1 MAMNSL
7 KQLQEYGQSIWL
19 DYIRRDLLTGGGLK
33 RLRDEDGLCGVTS
46 NPTIFDKAIAGS
58 SDYDES
64 LRSMLAKDP
73 HATPERLFDHL
84 EMEDIQMAA
93 DILRP
98 VYDQTD
104 GADGFVSMEVPAS
117 MAHDTAATVSEGRRL
132 WRAVV
137 RPNVM
142 IKVPATPEGIPAI
155 EELIAEGINVN
166 ITLMFSLGHY
176 EAVAAAYLR
185 GLRRNQNPAKVASV
199 ASFFVSRVDT
209 KVDAALEKIGT
220 PEALALRG
228 KIAIANSKRVYRRFK
243 EIFLGTPFSEFLR
256 RGARLQRPLW
266 ASTSTKNP
274 TYRDVLYVEE
284 LIGPHTVNTLPPATI
299 DAFRDHGKVAATI
312 EAGEAEAEAALARLA
327 QVGIDLNQITEQLSV
342 EGVESFD
349 KSMRQLLDSLRD
361 KRTRLVSVPLDG
373 EKFSLGAAR
382 SAVEGRLAQWQ
393 KDDFNRRLWAKD
405 YTLWSPKPVA
415 ELTDRMGW
423 LTLPQAMHEHVD
435 ELETFAAAIKDAGIR
450 HAVLLGMGGSSLA
463 PEVYQR
469 TFGNQNGYPELIALD
484 STHPAA
490 VRAVERRIDPLR
502 TLFLVS
508 SKSGTTTETLSYFR
522 YFWKAVSG
530 RSQQPGQNFIAITD
544 PGTPLEKLARER
556 KFRRVFSAPPEVGGR
571 YAALTVFGLVP
582 AALIGMDVKRLLD
595 EAWTMAEASAFCVDV
610 NKCPSLALG
619 AAMGELAKM
628 QRDKV
633 TFLASPSLAAF
644 PIWVEQLIAESTGKD
659 NKGIV
664 PIADEPV
671 GGPEAYGSDRFFALL
686 HVPGEDKDLEARVAA
701 LEQAGHP
708 LLRIALPDK
717 YDLGQEFFRWEMA
730 VAAAGA
736 VIGIQPFNQP
746 DVQLAKDLAKKAME
760 GKAGGQQ
767 APEVAAGQRQ
777 PLQAALQEWLG
788 QAQAGN
794 YVSLQAYLEPTAA
807 ADAALEQLRVLLRQK
822 TRLATTAGYGPRF
835 LHSTGQL
842 HKGGPNT
849 GLFLQLVDQPSADVP
864 VPETNY
870 TFGQL
875 IKAQAQGD
883 WQALTQ
889 RGRRVIRVQLGS
901 DAEGG
906 LRQLL
911 EAARELRSDLPSGHR
926 AA

>member
-1 MAMNSL
+1 MNPL
-7 KQLQEYGQSIWL
+7 KQLQEQGQSVWL

-33 RLRDEDGLCGVTS
+33 RLRDEDGLRGVTS

-64 LRSMLAKDP
+64 LRSLLAKDL
-73 HATPERLFDHL
+73 HAIPEKLFDQL
-84 EMEDIQMAA
+84 EIEDIQMAA

-98 VYDQTD
+98 VYDQTE

-117 MAHDTAATVSEGRRL
+117 MAHDTAATISEAKRL
-132 WRAVV
+132 WSAVV

-155 EELIAEGINVN
+155 EALIAEGINVN
-166 ITLMFSLGHY
+166 ITLMFSLAHY

-185 GLRRNQNPAKVASV
+185 GLRRNQNPSKVASV

-209 KVDAALEKIGT
+209 MVDAALEKIGT

-228 KIAIANSKRVYRRFK
+228 KIAIANSKRVYRRFQ
-243 EIFLGTPFSEFLR
+243 EIFLGTPFSEFKS

-274 TYRDVLYVEE
+274 AYRDVLYVEE

-299 DAFRDHGKVAATI
+299 DAFRDHGRVAPTLD
-312 EAGEAEAEAALARLA
+312 AGEQEAEAALARLGE
-327 QVGIDLNQITEQLSV
+327 VGIDLNRITEQLSV
-342 EGVESFD
+342 DGVEAFN
-349 KSMRQLLDSLRD
+349 KSMRQLLDSLRE
-361 KRTRLVSVPLDG
+361 KRTKLISTAVDRQQL
-373 EKFSLGAAR
+373 SLGPAQ
-382 SAVEGRLAQWQ
+382 SAVDTRLAQWQ

-405 YTLWSPKPVA
+405 YTLWSPKPVP

-423 LTLPQAMHEHVD
+423 LSLPQAMHEHVD
-435 ELETFAAAIKDAGIR
+435 ELQTFAAAVKDAGIK

-469 TFGNQNGYPELIALD
+469 TFGNAAGYPELIVLD

-508 SKSGTTTETLSYFR
+508 SKSGTTTETLSYFY
-522 YFWKAVSG
+522 YFWKLVSD
-530 RSQQPGQNFIAITD
+530 RSKQPGQNFVAITD

-582 AALIGMDVKRLLD
+582 AALIGMDLKRLLD
-595 EAWTMAEASAFCVDV
+595 EAWTMAEASAFCVDSK
-610 NKCPSLALG
+610 KCPTLALG
-619 AAMGELAKM
+619 AAMGELARM

-633 TFLASPSLAAF
+633 TFLASPSLAAY
-644 PIWVEQLIAESTGKD
+644 PIWAEQLIAESTGKD

-671 GGPEAYGSDRFFALL
+671 GAPDAYDKDRFFAFL
-686 HVPGEDKDLEARVAA
+686 HIPGESKDLEARVAA

-708 LLRIALPDK
+708 VARIALQDK

-730 VAAAGA
+730 VASAGA

-767 APEVAAGQRQ
+767 APEVPAAQRQ
-777 PLQAALQEWLG
+777 QLQGALQEWLG
-788 QAQAGN
+788 RAQAGN
-794 YVSLQAYLEPTAA
+794 YISLQAYLEPTSAF
-807 ADAALEQLRVLLRQK
+807 DAALEQLRVLLREK
-822 TRLATTAGYGPRF
+822 SRLATTSGYGPRF

-849 GLFLQLVDQPSADVP
+849 GLFLQLVDQPSADVA

-875 IKAQAQGD
+875 IRAQAQGD

-889 RGRRVIRVQLGS
+889 RGRRVVRVQLGTN
-901 DAEGG
+901 AQGG
-906 LRQLL
+906 LAQLL
-911 EAARELRSDLPSGHR
+911 EVARELRSELNSGHR

>member
-1 MAMNSL
+1 MNPL
-7 KQLQEYGQSIWL
+7 KQLQDYGQSIWL

-33 RLRDEDGLCGVTS
+33 RLRDEDGLRGVTS
-46 NPTIFDKAIAGS
+46 NPTIFEKAIAGS

-73 HATPERLFDHL
+73 HAAAEKLFDQL
-84 EMEDIQMAA
+84 EIEDIQMAA

-98 VYDQTD
+98 AYDETE
-104 GADGFVSMEVPAS
+104 GGDGFVSMEVPAS
-117 MAHDTAATVSEGRRL
+117 MAHDTAATIREAQRL

-185 GLRRNQNPAKVASV
+185 GLRRNRNPAKVTSV

-209 KVDAALEKIGT
+209 MVDSALEKLGT

-243 EIFLGTPFSEFLR
+243 EIFLGTAFSEFQR

-274 TYRDVLYVEE
+274 AYRDVLYVEE
-284 LIGPHTVNTLPPATI
+284 LIGPHTVNTLPPATV
-299 DAFRDHGKVAATI
+299 DAFRDHGKVANTLD
-312 EAGEAEAEAALARLA
+312 AGEQEAEEALARLA

-342 EGVESFD
+342 DGVGAFD
-349 KSMRQLLDSLRD
+349 KSMRQLLDTLRE
-361 KRTRLVSVPLDG
+361 KRSKLISAPVDRQQ
-373 EKFSLGAAR
+373 LGLGPAQP
-382 SAVEGRLAQWQ
+382 AVEARLAQWQ
-393 KDDFNRRLWAKD
+393 KEDFTRRLWAKD
-405 YTLWSPKPVA
+405 LTLWSAKPVP

-423 LTLPQAMHEHVD
+423 LSLPQTMHEHIQ
-435 ELETFAAAIKDAGIR
+435 ELQTFAAAVKDAGMK

-463 PEVYQR
+463 PEVLQR
-469 TFGNQNGYPELIALD
+469 TFGNQKGYPELIVLD

-490 VRAVERRIDPLR
+490 VRAVERRIEPLR

-508 SKSGTTTETLSYFR
+508 SKSGTTTETLSYFH
-522 YFWKAVSG
+522 YFWKLVSD
-530 RSQQPGQNFIAITD
+530 RSQQPGENFIAITD
-544 PGTPLEKLARER
+544 PGTALEKLARER

-571 YAALTVFGLVP
+571 YAALSVFGLVP

-595 EAWTMAEASAFCVDV
+595 EAWTMAEASAFCVSTQ
-610 NKCPSLALG
+610 KCPSLALG
-619 AAMGELAKM
+619 AAMGELARM

-633 TFLASPSLAAF
+633 TFVVSPSLAAF

-664 PIADEPV
+664 PVADEPL
-671 GGPEAYGSDRFFALL
+671 GGVEVYGKDRLFAFV
-686 HVPGEDKDLEARVAA
+686 HIPGEDKDLEARVAG

-708 LLRIALPDK
+708 VARIALQDR
-717 YDLGQEFFRWEMA
+717 YDLGQEFFRWEVA

-736 VIGIQPFNQP
+736 VLGIHPFNQP

-767 APEVAAGQRQ
+767 APEVAAAQRGQ
-777 PLQAALQEWLG
+777 LQKALQEWLG
-788 QAQAGN
+788 QAEPGN
-794 YVSLQAYLEPTAA
+794 YICLQAYLEPTAA
-807 ADAALEQLRVLLRQK
+807 ADAALEQLRVLLREK

-842 HKGGPNT
+842 HKGGPNS
-849 GLFLQLVDQPSADVP
+849 GLFLQLVDQPGGDAA

-875 IKAQAQGD
+875 IRAQAQGD

-901 DAEGG
+901 EAQAG
-906 LRQLL
+906 LAQLL
-911 EAARELRSDLPSGHR
+911 EAARELHSDLAPGHR

>member
-1 MAMNSL
+1 MNPL
-7 KQLQEYGQSIWL
+7 KQLQEQGQSVWL

-33 RLRDEDGLCGVTS
+33 RLRDEDGLRGVTS

-58 SDYDES
+58 SDYDET
-64 LRSMLAKDP
+64 LRSLLAKDP
-73 HATPERLFDHL
+73 HATPEKLFDHL
-84 EMEDIQMAA
+84 EIEDIQMAA

-98 VYDQTD
+98 VYDQTQ
-104 GADGFVSMEVPAS
+104 GGDGFVSMEVPAS
-117 MAHDTAATVSEGRRL
+117 MAHDTAATVSEGQRL

-155 EELIAEGINVN
+155 EALIAEGINVN

-209 KVDAALEKIGT
+209 MVDSALEKIAT

-243 EIFLGTPFSEFLR
+243 EIFLGTPFSDFRR
-256 RGARLQRPLW
+256 RGARVQRPLW

-274 TYRDVLYVEE
+274 AYRDVMYVEE
-284 LIGPHTVNTLPPATI
+284 LIGPHTINTLPPATI
-299 DAFRDHGKVAATI
+299 DAFRDHGKVAPTL
-312 EAGEAEAEAALARLA
+312 EAAEEEAEAALARLA

-342 EGVESFD
+342 DGVAAFD
-349 KSMRQLLDSLRD
+349 KSMRQLLDSLRE
-361 KRTRLVSVPLDG
+361 KRGKLVNTQIDRQQL
-373 EKFSLGAAR
+373 SLGAAQ
-382 SAVEGRLAQWQ
+382 SAVDVRLGQWQ

-405 YTLWSPKPVA
+405 YNLWSPKPVP

-423 LTLPQAMHEHVD
+423 LTLPQDMHEHVE
-435 ELETFAAAIKDAGIR
+435 ELQTFAAAIKDAGMT

-463 PEVYQR
+463 PEVFQR
-469 TFGNQNGYPELIALD
+469 TFGNQNGYPELIVLD

-490 VRAVERRIDPLR
+490 VRAVERRIDPPR
-502 TLFLVS
+502 TIFLVS

-522 YFWKAVSG
+522 YFWKAVSDRG
-530 RSQQPGQNFIAITD
+530 KQPGQNFVAVTD

-556 KFRRVFSAPPEVGGR
+556 NFRRVFSSPPEVGGR

-582 AALIGMDVKRLLD
+582 AALIGMDLKRLLD
-595 EAWTMAEASAFCVDV
+595 EAWTMAEASAFCVDAK
-610 NKCPSLALG
+610 KCPALALG
-619 AAMGELAKM
+619 AAMGELARM
-628 QRDKV
+628 QRDKI

-664 PIADEPV
+664 PIADEAV
-671 GGPEAYGSDRFFALL
+671 GPPEAYGKDRFFALL
-686 HVPGEDKDLEARVAA
+686 HIPGEDRALEARVAA

-708 LLRIALPDK
+708 VARIALQDK
-717 YDLGQEFFRWEMA
+717 YDLGQEFFRWEVA
-730 VAAAGA
+730 VASTGAAL
-736 VIGIQPFNQP
+736 GIQPFNQP

-767 APEVAAGQRQ
+767 APEVPAAQRQ
-777 PLQAALQEWLG
+777 QLQASLQQWFGE
-788 QAQAGN
+788 AQAGN
-794 YVSLQAYLEPTAA
+794 YISLQAYLEPDATT
-807 ADAALEQLRVLLRQK
+807 DAALEQLRVLLREK
-822 TRLATTAGYGPRF
+822 SRLATTAGYGPRF

-849 GLFLQLVDQPSADVP
+849 GLFLQLVDQPGTDAA

-889 RGRRVIRVQLGS
+889 RGRRVIRVQLGA
-901 DAEGG
+901 DAKKG
-906 LRQLL
+906 LEQLL
-911 EAARELRSDLPSGHR
+911 DAAGELRSDLASGHR

>member
-1 MAMNSL
+1 MNPL
-7 KQLQEYGQSIWL
+7 KQLQEQGQSVWL

-58 SDYDES
+58 ADYDET
-64 LRSMLAKDP
+64 LRSLLAKDP
-73 HATPERLFDHL
+73 HATPEKLFDHL
-84 EMEDIQMAA
+84 EIEDIQMAA

-98 VYDQTD
+98 VYEQTE
-104 GADGFVSMEVPAS
+104 GGDGFVSMEVPAS
-117 MAHDTAATVSEGRRL
+117 MAHDTAATVSEGKRL
-132 WRAVV
+132 WRAVG
-137 RPNVM
+137 RANVM

-155 EELIAEGINVN
+155 EALIAEGINVN

-185 GLRRNQNPAKVASV
+185 GLRRNQNPAKVVSV

-209 KVDAALEKIGT
+209 MVDAALEKIGT

-243 EIFLGTPFSEFLR
+243 EIFLGTPFSEFQR

-274 TYRDVLYVEE
+274 AYRDVMYVEE
-284 LIGPHTVNTLPPATI
+284 LIGPYTVNTIPPATI
-299 DAFRDHGKVAATI
+299 DAFRDHGKVAPTL
-312 EAGEAEAEAALARLA
+312 EAGEQEAEAALARLA

-342 EGVESFD
+342 DGVEAFE
-349 KSMRQLLDSLRD
+349 KSMRQLLDSLRE
-361 KRTRLVSVPLDG
+361 KRSKLVSTQIDRQQL
-373 EKFSLGAAR
+373 SLGAVQ
-382 SAVEGRLAQWQ
+382 SAVDARLGQWQ
-393 KDDFNRRLWAKD
+393 KEDFNRRLWAKD
-405 YTLWSPKPVA
+405 YTLWSPKPVP

-423 LTLPQAMHEHVD
+423 LTLPQDMHEHVE
-435 ELETFAAAIKDAGIR
+435 ELETFAAAIKDAGMK

-463 PEVYQR
+463 PEVFQR

-502 TLFLVS
+502 TIFLVS

-522 YFWKAVSG
+522 YFWKAVSD
-530 RSQQPGQNFIAITD
+530 RSKQPGQNFVAITD

-556 KFRRVFSAPPEVGGR
+556 NFRRVFSSPPEVGGR

-582 AALIGMDVKRLLD
+582 AALIGLDLKRLLD
-595 EAWTMAEASAFCVDV
+595 EAWTMAEASAFCVDAK
-610 NKCPSLALG
+610 KCPTLALG
-619 AAMGELAKM
+619 AAMGELARM
-628 QRDKV
+628 QRDKI

-664 PIADEPV
+664 PIADEAV
-671 GGPEAYGSDRFFALL
+671 GAPEVYGKDRFFALL
-686 HVPGEDKDLEARVAA
+686 HIPGEDRALEARVAA

-708 LLRIALPDK
+708 VARIALQDK
-717 YDLGQEFFRWEMA
+717 YDLGQEFFRWEVA
-730 VAAAGA
+730 VASAGA
-736 VIGIQPFNQP
+736 VLGIQPFNQP
-746 DVQLAKDLAKKAME
+746 DVQLAKDLARKAME

-767 APEVAAGQRQ
+767 APEVPAAQRQ
-777 PLQAALQEWLG
+777 QLLSSLQQWFE

-794 YVSLQAYLEPTAA
+794 YISLHAYLEPNAA
-807 ADAALEQLRVLLRQK
+807 TDAALEQLRVLLREK
-822 TRLATTAGYGPRF
+822 SRLATTAGYGPRF

-849 GLFLQLVDQPSADVP
+849 GLFLQLVDQPGTDAA

-889 RGRRVIRVQLGS
+889 RGRRVVRVQLGA
-901 DAEGG
+901 DTKKG
-906 LRQLL
+906 LEQLL
-911 EAARELRSDLPSGHR
+911 DVAGELRSDLASGHR

>member
-1 MAMNSL
+1 MNPL
-7 KQLQEYGQSIWL
+7 KQLQEQGQSVWL

-33 RLRDEDGLCGVTS
+33 RLRDEDGLRGVTS

-58 SDYDES
+58 SDYDET
-64 LRSMLAKDP
+64 LRSLLAKDP
-73 HATPERLFDHL
+73 HATPEKLFDHL
-84 EMEDIQMAA
+84 EIEDIQMAA

-104 GADGFVSMEVPAS
+104 GDDGFVSMEVPAS
-117 MAHDTAATVSEGRRL
+117 MAHDTAATVSEGKRL
-132 WRAVV
+132 WKAVV

-155 EELIAEGINVN
+155 EALIAEGVNVN

-185 GLRRNQNPAKVASV
+185 GLRRNQNPGKVASV

-209 KVDAALEKIGT
+209 MVDAALEKIGT

-243 EIFLGTPFSEFLR
+243 EIFLGTPFSEFQR

-274 TYRDVLYVEE
+274 AYRDVLYVEE
-284 LIGPHTVNTLPPATI
+284 LIGPHTVNTIPPATI
-299 DAFRDHGKVAATI
+299 DAFRDHGKVAPTL
-312 EAGEAEAEAALARLA
+312 EADEQEAEAALARLA
-327 QVGIDLNQITEQLSV
+327 GLGIDLNQITEQLSV
-342 EGVESFD
+342 DGVEAFN
-349 KSMRQLLDSLRD
+349 KSMRQLLDTLRE
-361 KRTRLVSVPLDG
+361 KRNQLVSVPMDRQQL
-373 EKFSLGAAR
+373 SLGPARAAVD
-382 SAVEGRLAQWQ
+382 ARLAQWQ

-405 YTLWSPKPVA
+405 YTLWSAKPVP

-423 LTLPQAMHEHVD
+423 LNLPQAMHEHIE
-435 ELETFAAAIKDAGIR
+435 ELQTFAAAIKDAGMK
-450 HAVLLGMGGSSLA
+450 HVVLLGMGGSSLA

-469 TFGNQNGYPELIALD
+469 TFGNQNGFPELVVLD

-490 VRAVERRIDPLR
+490 VRAVERRVDPLR
-502 TLFLVS
+502 TIFLVS
-508 SKSGTTTETLSYFR
+508 SKSGTTTETLSYFH
-522 YFWKAVSG
+522 YFWKLVSDRG
-530 RSQQPGQNFIAITD
+530 KQPGQNFVAITD

-556 KFRRVFSAPPEVGGR
+556 NFRRVFSSPPEVGGR

-582 AALIGMDVKRLLD
+582 AALIGMDLKRLLD
-595 EAWTMAEASAFCVDV
+595 EAWTMAEASAFCVEAK
-610 NKCPSLALG
+610 KCPAPLLG
-619 AAMGELAKM
+619 AAMGELARM

-664 PIADEPV
+664 PIADEAV
-671 GGPEAYGSDRFFALL
+671 GPPEVYGKDRFFVLL
-686 HVPGEDKDLEARVAA
+686 HLPGEDKSLEARVAA

-708 LLRIALPDK
+708 VVRIALQDK

-736 VIGIQPFNQP
+736 VLEINPFNQP
-746 DVQLAKDLAKKAME
+746 DVQLAKDLARKAME

-767 APEVAAGQRQ
+767 APEVATAQRQ
-777 PLQAALQEWLG
+777 QLQTALQDWLG

-794 YVSLQAYLEPTAA
+794 YISLHAYVEPTAA
-807 ADAALEQLRVLLRQK
+807 TDAALEQLRVRLREK
-822 TRLATTAGYGPRF
+822 SRLATTAGYGPRF

-849 GLFLQLVDQPSADVP
+849 GLFLQLVDQPGTDAA

-889 RGRRVIRVQLGS
+889 RGRRVVRVQLGA
-901 DAEGG
+901 DARKG
-906 LRQLL
+906 LEQLL
-911 EAARELRSDLPSGHR
+911 DVAGELRSDLASGHR

>member
-1 MAMNSL
+1 MNPL
-7 KQLQEYGQSIWL
+7 KQLQEQGQAVWL

-33 RLRDEDGLCGVTS
+33 RLRDEDGLRGVTS

-64 LRSMLAKDP
+64 LRSLLAKDP
-73 HATPERLFDHL
+73 HADPEKLFDHL
-84 EMEDIQMAA
+84 EIEDIQMAA

-117 MAHDTAATVSEGRRL
+117 MAHDTAATVSEAKRL

-155 EELIAEGINVN
+155 EALIAEGINVN
-166 ITLMFSLGHY
+166 ITLMFSLAHY

-185 GLRRNQNPAKVASV
+185 GLRRNQNPSKVASV

-209 KVDAALEKIGT
+209 MVDAALEKIGT

-243 EIFLGTPFSEFLR
+243 EIFLGTPFSEFKS

-274 TYRDVLYVEE
+274 AYRDVLYVEE

-299 DAFRDHGKVAATI
+299 DAFRDHGKVAPTLD
-312 EAGEAEAEAALARLA
+312 AGEQDAEAALARLE
-327 QVGIDLNQITEQLSV
+327 QVGINLNQITEQLSV
-342 EGVESFD
+342 EGVQAFD
-349 KSMRQLLDSLRD
+349 KSMLQLLDSLRE
-361 KRTRLVSVPLDG
+361 KRTRLVSTPVDRQQL
-373 EKFSLGAAR
+373 SLGPAQ
-382 SAVEGRLAQWQ
+382 SAVDTRLAQWQ
-393 KDDFNRRLWAKD
+393 KDGFNRRLWAKD
-405 YTLWSPKPVA
+405 YTLWSPKPVP

-423 LTLPQAMHEHVD
+423 LSLPQAMHEQVE
-435 ELETFAAAIKDAGIR
+435 ELRTFAAAIKDAGIK

-469 TFGNQNGYPELIALD
+469 TFGNAAGYPELIVLD
-484 STHPAA
+484 STHPSA
-490 VRAVERRIDPLR
+490 VRAVERRIDPAC

-508 SKSGTTTETLSYFR
+508 SKSGTTTETLSYFY
-522 YFWKAVSG
+522 YFWKLVSA
-530 RSQQPGQNFIAITD
+530 RSKQPGQNFVAITD

-582 AALIGMDVKRLLD
+582 AALIGMDLKRLLD
-595 EAWTMAEASAFCVDV
+595 EAWTMAESSAFCVDSK
-610 NKCPSLALG
+610 KCPTLALG
-619 AAMGELAKM
+619 AAMGELARM
-628 QRDKV
+628 QRDKI

-671 GGPEAYGSDRFFALL
+671 GGPEAYDKDRFFAFL
-686 HVPGEDKDLEARVAA
+686 HTPGESKDLEARVAA

-708 LLRIALPDK
+708 VARIALQDK

-730 VAAAGA
+730 VASAGA

-767 APEVAAGQRQ
+767 APEVPAAQRQ
-777 PLQAALQEWLG
+777 QLQSALQEWLG
-788 QAQAGN
+788 RAQAGN
-794 YVSLQAYLEPTAA
+794 YISLQAYLEPTSET
-807 ADAALEQLRVLLRQK
+807 DAALEQLRVLLREK
-822 TRLATTAGYGPRF
+822 SRLATTAGYGPRF

-849 GLFLQLVDQPSADVP
+849 GLFLQLVDQPATDVA

-875 IKAQAQGD
+875 IRAQAQGD

-889 RGRRVIRVQLGS
+889 RGRRVVRVQLGS
-901 DAEGG
+901 KAPSG
-906 LRQLL
+906 LAQLL
-911 EAARELRSDLPSGHR
+911 EVARELRSELNSGHR

>member
-1 MAMNSL
+1 MNPL
-7 KQLQEYGQSIWL
+7 KQLQEHGQSVWL

-33 RLRDEDGLCGVTS
+33 RLRDEDGLRGVTS

-64 LRSMLAKDP
+64 LRSLLAKDP
-73 HATPERLFDHL
+73 HATPEKLFDHL
-84 EMEDIQMAA
+84 EIEDIQMAA

-98 VYDQTD
+98 VYDQTQ

-117 MAHDTAATVSEGRRL
+117 MAHDTAATVSEAKRL

-155 EELIAEGINVN
+155 EALIAEGINVN
-166 ITLMFSLGHY
+166 ITLMFSLAHY

-185 GLRRNQNPAKVASV
+185 GLRRNQNPSKVASV

-209 KVDAALEKIGT
+209 MVDAALEKMGT

-243 EIFLGTPFSEFLR
+243 EIFLGTPFSEFKS

-274 TYRDVLYVEE
+274 AYRDVLYVEE

-299 DAFRDHGKVAATI
+299 DAFRDHGKVTPTLD
-312 EAGEAEAEAALARLA
+312 AGEQDAEAALARLA
-327 QVGIDLNQITEQLSV
+327 EVGIDLNRVTEQLSV
-342 EGVESFD
+342 DGVEAFD
-349 KSMRQLLDSLRD
+349 KSMRQLLDSLRE
-361 KRTRLVSVPLDG
+361 KRTKLISTPVDRQQL
-373 EKFSLGAAR
+373 SLGPAQ
-382 SAVEGRLAQWQ
+382 SAVDTRLAQWQ

-405 YTLWSPKPVA
+405 YTLWSAKLVP

-423 LTLPQAMHEHVD
+423 LSLPQAMHEHVE
-435 ELETFAAAIKDAGIR
+435 ELQTFAAAVKDAGIK

-469 TFGNQNGYPELIALD
+469 TFGNAAGYPELVVLD
-484 STHPAA
+484 STHPSA

-508 SKSGTTTETLSYFR
+508 SKSGTTTETLSYFY
-522 YFWKAVSG
+522 YFWKLVSD
-530 RSQQPGQNFIAITD
+530 RSKQPGQNFVAITD

-582 AALIGMDVKRLLD
+582 AALIGMDLKRLLD
-595 EAWTMAEASAFCVDV
+595 EAWTMAEASAFCVDSK
-610 NKCPSLALG
+610 KCPTLALG
-619 AAMGELAKM
+619 AAMGELARM

-633 TFLASPSLAAF
+633 TFLASPSLAAY
-644 PIWVEQLIAESTGKD
+644 PIWAEQLIAESTGKD

-671 GGPEAYGSDRFFALL
+671 GTPDAYDKDRFFAFL
-686 HVPGEDKDLEARVAA
+686 HIPGENKDLETRVAA

-708 LLRIALPDK
+708 VARIALRDK

-730 VAAAGA
+730 VVSAGA

-760 GKAGGQQ
+760 GKGGGQQ
-767 APEVAAGQRQ
+767 APEVPAAQRQ
-777 PLQAALQEWLG
+777 QLQSALQEWLG
-788 QAQAGN
+788 RAQAGN
-794 YVSLQAYLEPTAA
+794 YISLQAYLEPTSAT
-807 ADAALEQLRVLLRQK
+807 DAALEQLRVLLREK
-822 TRLATTAGYGPRF
+822 SRLATTAGYGPRF

-849 GLFLQLVDQPSADVP
+849 GLFLQLVDQAATDVA

-875 IKAQAQGD
+875 IRAQAQGD

-889 RGRRVIRVQLGS
+889 RGRRVVRVQLGTNAQS
-901 DAEGG
+901 G
-906 LRQLL
+906 LAQLL
-911 EAARELRSDLPSGHR
+911 EVARELRSELNSGHR